1 MMQLVSVD
9 EFSSVHKQEV
19 PAMALGKVASPRD
32 VMPQPAVMP
41 LASAPVLPRSGSD
54 GELSESLER
63 ISVVATEK
71 RQFRLALGTAK

>member
-32 VMPQPAVMP
+32 VMPQPAVC
-41 LASAPVLPRSGSD
+41 LLYTSD
-54 GELSESLER
+54 AADE
-63 ISVVATEK
+63 
-71 RQFRLALGTAK
+71 